1 MNLRTVILSGAT
13 LVGAGLFLSGCT
25 NPLTQRS
32 QQTTTMTNTTEMTD
46 SADEAPLLTPP
57 SSSTEIQDIQSDLD
71 NVSILNENFSD
82 L

>member
-1 MNLRTVILSGAT
+1 MNLRTIIMTGTT
-13 LVGAGLFLSGCT
+13 LIGTGLFLSGCT

-32 QQTTTMTNTTEMTD
+32 QQTTTTTNTTEMTD
-46 SADEAPLLTPP
+46 TADEASLLIPP